1 MLVNARGPSPETCMD
16 CHAGSD
22 EVRNGPCEGLA
33 ISDVGLD
40 SSMVS
45 VILDQGHYI
54 LFAQEKI
61 VIECIT

>member
-1 MLVNARGPSPETCMD
+1 MD

-22 EVRNGPCEGLA
+22 EVRNGPCGGLA

-45 VILDQGHYI
+45 VILDQAHYI

-61 VIECIT
+61 IIECIT